1 MKTLSR
7 LIFLFAFVTCSQT
20 AVAQL
25 NAAKIE
31 LYPISGGASEVRIGA
46 RMTPVATSLSVEAV
60 SVAVAYDLSLFTA
73 DANSVQNK
81 HFVQSGWEDASSPE
95 FQTGTAPG
103 ICVYGEFHPNFG
115 SQTIFRGAP
124 PTLCEFVFYPK
135 SSSPGTADFTIY
147 ANNPTTALTYYFV
160 YQVSGQQNF
169 DPVVNITGM
178 YYPVELSAFTATQQG
193 RSVALR
199 WTTQGEDGNFGFH
212 IERRSLTDADGA
224 WRTIG
229 FTEGAGDTKIE
240 QQYLFFDWSLSHD
253 GVYAYRLKQEDFDG
267 RLHFSDEVLVRYS
280 GNPLQF
286 ALRQNYPN
294 PVSLSAGNE
303 TTISYDLAE
312 RSRVRLT
319 VHNLLGQQVAVIAEH
334 ELDAGSY
341 SASWSPS
348 GIPAGMYTVTLA
360 AESTESGSAEL
371 RHLRLQVVR

>member
-1 MKTLSR
+1 MKTLTR
-7 LIFLFAFVTCSQT
+7 TIALLALLTCGQT

-25 NAAKIE
+25 NGAKIE
-31 LYPISGGASEVRIGA
+31 LFPISGGASEVRFGA
-46 RMTPVATSLSVEAV
+46 KMTPVATVLNIEAV
-60 SVAVAYDLSLFTA
+60 SVAVAYDISLFTA

-81 HFVQSGWEDASSPE
+81 HFAQHSWMDASSPE

-103 ICVYGEFHPNFG
+103 ICVYGEYHPNFG
-115 SQTIFRGAP
+115 SQAVFRGAP
-124 PTLCEFVFYPK
+124 ATLCEFVLYPK
-135 SSSPGTADFTIY
+135 SSNPGTADFTIY

-193 RSVALR
+193 ASVALL

-212 IERRSLTDADGA
+212 IERRDLTAADGA
-224 WRTIG
+224 WTAIG

-240 QQYLFFDWSLSHD
+240 QQYLFFDWSLPHD
-253 GVYAYRLKQEDFDG
+253 GMYAYRLKQEDFDG

-294 PVSLSAGNE
+294 PVSLSAGSE
-303 TTISYDLAE
+303 TTIGYDLGE

-341 SASWSPS
+341 SASWRPS
-348 GIPAGMYTVTLA
+348 GVPAGMYTVTLA
-360 AESTESGSAEL
+360 AESAESGRAEL
-371 RHLRLQVVR
+371 RHMRLQVLR